1 MTAKYGLNQHQSQP
15 APCDN
20 CAQQKRCMLSEISC
34 NDFSVYVQENR
45 TIEDFRSPN
54 RRRYRKLMRSD
65 T

>member
-1 MTAKYGLNQHQSQP
+1 MTAKHGLNQHQNQP
-15 APCDN
+15 APCDS
-20 CAQQKRCMLSEISC
+20 CAQAPRCMLSEISC
-34 NDFSVYVQENR
+34 HDFSVYVRENR